1 MNRLTFINIK
11 IFISILLVIG
21 FVALTQAQKKNE
33 KFVLVLDAGHGGKD
47 TGTRGV
53 VKNEKE
59 IALSITLKL
68 GNLIKNYFK
77 DDVKL
82 IYTRTSD
89 KFITLSGRANI
100 ANRNHA
106 DLFVSI
112 HCNAAPRK
120 SAKGTETFVLGTEK
134 KRSDVNFDVV
144 KRENSVILL
153 EDDYK
158 ETYEGFDP
166 KSPESVIGLT
176 LMQNLHLENSLR
188 FAKSV
193 EDYFVNKDK
202 RFSRGVKQHGF
213 LVLVRTATPSVL
225 IETGFISN
233 KEEGKYLSTKK
244 GQDATA
250 ESIFLAFV
258 DYKKEWDIKRGIY
271 KEEKKQKPKPKPKPV
286 PKPEP
291 EKAVE
296 GKLFKIQFLT
306 SKKEY
311 RKNAI
316 QLKGLSPVE
325 IIKDKGLYKYFYGN
339 TSYISKR
346 DEMLKKVRMSG
357 FPDAFV
363 VEYDIS
369 KPKKNNEN
377 IVAVNTGFRVQILAS
392 QRNYSKNAPQMKGVK
407 NIEKVKSGKLY
418 IYYSGWFKTEKEA
431 ESAKNNINRKG
442 FSDAYVVKFVN
453 GKKQ

>member
-11 IFISILLVIG
+11 TFISIALIFG

-47 TGTRGV
+47 IGTRGV
-53 VKNEKE
+53 LKNEKE

-89 KFITLSGRANI
+89 KFITLSERANI

-134 KRSDVNFDVV
+134 NRSDVNFNVV

-176 LMQNLHLENSLR
+176 LMQNVHLENSLR

-233 KEEGKYLSTKK
+233 KKEGKYLSTKK

-271 KEEKKQKPKPKPKPV
+271 KEEKEKKQKPKPTPK
-286 PKPEP
+286 P

-306 SKKEY
+306 SKRKY

-325 IIKDKGLYKYFYGN
+325 IIKDKGFYKYFYGK

-346 DEMLKKVRMSG
+346 NEMLRKVIMSG

-377 IVAVNTGFRVQILAS
+377 AVKPNTGYRVQILAS
-392 QRNYSKNAPQMKGVK
+392 QRNYSSNAPQMKGVK

-418 IYYSGWFKTEKEA
+418 IYYFGWFKTEKEA
-431 ESAKNNINRKG
+431 EKAKNEVKRKG
-442 FSDAYVVKFVN
+442 FADAFIVKFID

>member
-11 IFISILLVIG
+11 IFISTLLIVG
-21 FVALTQAQKKNE
+21 FVVFTHAQKKNE

-47 TGTRGV
+47 IGTRGV
-53 VKNEKE
+53 LKNEKE

-89 KFITLSGRANI
+89 RFIKLSERANI

-176 LMQNLHLENSLR
+176 LMQNVHLENSLR

-271 KEEKKQKPKPKPKPV
+271 KEEKEKKQKPKPKPV
-286 PKPEP
+286 PKPE
-291 EKAVE
+291 KAVE
-296 GKLFKIQFLT
+296 GKVFKIQFLT
-306 SKKEY
+306 SKREY
-311 RKNAI
+311 RRNAI
-316 QLKGLSPVE
+316 QLKGLSPIE
-325 IIKDKGLYKYFYGN
+325 IIKDKGFYKYFYGK

-346 DEMLKKVRMSG
+346 DEMLRKVRMSG

-369 KPKKNNEN
+369 KPKKNNKK
-377 IVAVNTGFRVQILAS
+377 INTKNTYYRVQILAS
-392 QRNYSKNAPQMKGVK
+392 QRNYSSNAPQMKGVK
-407 NIEKVKSGKLY
+407 NIDKVRKGKLF
-418 IYYSGWFKTEKEA
+418 IYYYGNFNTEKEA
-431 ESAKNNINRKG
+431 EAARNKIKNRG
-442 FSDAYVVKFVN
+442 FSDAFVVKFVD